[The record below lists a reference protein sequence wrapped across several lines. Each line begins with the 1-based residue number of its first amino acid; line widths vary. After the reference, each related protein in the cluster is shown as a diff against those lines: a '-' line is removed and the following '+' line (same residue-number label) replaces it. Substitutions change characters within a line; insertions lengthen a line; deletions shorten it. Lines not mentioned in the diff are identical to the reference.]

1 MYPEPG
7 QGEAQAGRTA
17 SELSDVN
24 AISPVEVWGIGD
36 GPLLWPV
43 RIRILFVI
51 DGRINDSSDPT
62 KFGLGYVL
70 ETLRDKWFAWWVR
83 FEVVVMKRDDGF
95 RFTQDGFDINGFD
108 QVWFFGDWPGLLAN
122 DDAVGDDV
130 IGDPDFSPLEDAELR
145 IVAEWMDR
153 GGGVFAA
160 GDHALLGASMCHRIP
175 RVRTMRRWTRA
186 QQVPTFDG
194 VARNET
200 LVHGPGYEDV
210 WEGDRWPQRIFPVL
224 RLDPRWPLAYGGSPH
239 PLLCGRNGVIEHFP
253 DHMHEG
259 GVFEDDEVRL
269 NDPLDIPGYERD
281 EYPMVRPVVAT
292 AAAAA
297 PLETFGV
304 RPRPQVIA
312 YGLTTHLSAPRR
324 FPMISAYDGDPVPV
338 GRVVVDSTWHHWF
351 SMNLVGL
358 RNLSPGYYAGM
369 QDYYR
374 NVALWLAT
382 PQQRALMLFAATWGA
397 LVGSQPGAFDA
408 VLGIRR
414 LGERVVD
421 VIGQTA
427 PQCILDELVATT
439 AMLPSPAPR
448 KSHDDRLW
456 IWAPSRSAFNTLI
469 VGGIAI
475 RMLEQAH
482 HHINEQAHGRESEL
496 DADAVQR
503 LGLEGVATATRE
515 LLDALD
521 EGSKRL
527 RELRDQLTEQESP
540 TPR

>member
-1 MYPEPG
+1 M
-7 QGEAQAGRTA
+7 
-17 SELSDVN
+17 
-24 AISPVEVWGIGD
+24 
-36 GPLLWPV
+36 
-43 RIRILFVI
+43 
-51 DGRINDSSDPT
+51 
-62 KFGLGYVL
+62 
-70 ETLRDKWFAWWVR
+70 
-83 FEVVVMKRDDGF
+83 
-95 RFTQDGFDINGFD
+95 
-108 QVWFFGDWPGLLAN
+108 
-122 DDAVGDDV
+122 
-130 IGDPDFSPLEDAELR
+130 
-145 IVAEWMDR
+145 
-153 GGGVFAA
+153 
-160 GDHALLGASMCHRIP
+160 
-175 RVRTMRRWTRA
+175 
-186 QQVPTFDG
+186 
-194 VARNET
+194 
-200 LVHGPGYEDV
+200 
-210 WEGDRWPQRIFPVL
+210 
-224 RLDPRWPLAYGGSPH
+224 
-239 PLLCGRNGVIEHFP
+239 IEHFP

-297 PLETFGV
+297 G
-304 RPRPQVIA
+304 
-312 YGLTTHLSAPRR
+312 APRDVWS
-324 FPMISAYDGDPVPV
+324 SATATGDRVRADHPSVCPTALSDDQCLRRRSGPV

-496 DADAVQR
+496 DADAVRR

-521 EGSKRL
+521 EGSERL